1 MSVSAAAR
9 RAARTAGNLLP
20 NGQWVPDWSMPSGT
34 RTGSGLDSLEINP
47 NRIDP
52 EDIVDDVEVAPGD
65 LVDPYPVVPENWE
78 YVIPPDVT
86 LRRGEDPNLAG
97 AATPLNLDPTLDAP
111 LPPRPAPNDMPGTR
125 PSRPSPDL
133 EDVVPN
139 RNAAPEPA
147 NSDARARAL
156 ALATLGGAGIVS
168 MYDFFPP
175 GSDVPGGSPP
185 MNPPAE
191 SPPGGD
197 FRFDPPFPGP
207 GGDTGSQPPGSAGP
221 VTPQMRRARVD
232 EESRIRRLARR
243 AGITPAQARQMVQA
257 GYDEQNIG
265 HVIGKTNT
273 YPDFDQRRQAYMTL
287 REAGSGYQDARLA
300 ERQAEVVRRAQERYN
315 PMATLSPEWRD
326 FVMAERLL
334 RDPRMAGASPNDI
347 RARELDT
354 ATRLAASAVQQSI
367 RGGIAG
373 QQMQM
378 MADRQAEQRMID
390 LRTKAAE
397 AAQPGGWRVAP
408 YSIQEQ
414 RDLATEALRLQG
426 ASAAEIQQIVDEMF
440 PLPRPGGT

>member
-1 MSVSAAAR
+1 MSATAAAR
-9 RAARTAGNLLP
+9 RAARAAGNLLP
-20 NGQWVPDWSMPSGT
+20 NGQWVPDWSLPQGT
-34 RTGSGLDSLEINP
+34 GTGLGLDGLSINP
-47 NRIDP
+47 NRIDEVPTDIVP
-52 EDIVDDVEVAPGD
+52 ED
-65 LVDPYPVVPENWE
+65 LVNPYPVVPDDWDQ
-78 YVIPPDVT
+78 VIPTDVT
-86 LRRGEDPNLAG
+86 MRPGEDPNLAG
-97 AATPLNLDPTLDAP
+97 AATPIDLDPAPAMDAP
-111 LPPRPAPNDMPGTR
+111 ASLRPAPNDMPGAR
-125 PSRPSPDL
+125 PSRPAPDL
-133 EDVVPN
+133 DEAVPN
-139 RNAAPEPA
+139 RNAAQDPST
-147 NSDARARAL
+147 SDARARAL

-175 GSDVPGGSPP
+175 GSELPGGPPP
-185 MNPPAE
+185 MNPP
-191 SPPGGD
+191 PGPGED

-207 GGDTGSQPPGSAGP
+207 GGDQGNQPPAG
-221 VTPQMRRARVD
+221 TSLAAPQMRRARFD
-232 EESRIRRLARR
+232 EEARIRRLAFR

-287 REAGSGYQDARLA
+287 REEGSGYQDARLA
-300 ERQAEVVRRAQERYN
+300 ERRAEVVRRAQERYN

-373 QQMQM
+373 PQVQMLAEKEARERMDGFRKVAGQY
-378 MADRQAEQRMID
+378 ADEWNDGVWGSTTTEDKRRYATQA
-390 LRTKAAE
+390 
-397 AAQPGGWRVAP
+397 
-408 YSIQEQ
+408 
-414 RDLATEALRLQG
+414 LQG
-426 ASAAEIQQIVDEMF
+426 AGANAEETQQIVDEMF